1 MILFWGF
8 IAFSSLLLAFGKH
21 AIFYQ
26 FIYQM
31 PFFNTMRNTIKF
43 LHPMHFALI
52 VLCGYGVEGLIRLA
66 NLETK
71 RNSKLIRK
79 WIIGS
84 SIVASIIL
92 LFSLILTSA
101 KKLLAQ
107 YIAGQGFPLVEA
119 LTMASFGGKEL
130 IITSIFLV

>member
-1 MILFWGF
+1 
-8 IAFSSLLLAFGKH
+8 
-21 AIFYQ
+21 
-26 FIYQM
+26 
-31 PFFNTMRNTIKF
+31 
-43 LHPMHFALI
+43 MHFALI

-66 NLETK
+66 KLETK
-71 RNSKLIRK
+71 ENSKLIRK

-130 IITSIFLV
+130 IITSIFLVISVFLVAKICLLYTSPSPRDATLSRMPSSA